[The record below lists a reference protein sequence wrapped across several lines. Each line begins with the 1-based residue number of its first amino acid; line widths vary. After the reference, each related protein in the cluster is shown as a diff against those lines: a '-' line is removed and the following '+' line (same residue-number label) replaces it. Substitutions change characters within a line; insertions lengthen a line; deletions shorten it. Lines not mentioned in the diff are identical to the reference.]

1 MILLLS
7 CGILFL
13 FYAILVLY
21 YWYAWK
27 SIPVFDPGTNAA
39 GTRVSVVIPARN
51 EEDNI
56 GQLLVALQNQS
67 WPADLFEIIVV
78 DDHSDDRTA
87 EIVKTFPAVK
97 IVSLPDDNI
106 NSYKKKAIETGIA
119 HATGEWI
126 ISTDAD
132 CVPPVDWLKNL
143 AAFVQE
149 KKAELVAAPVVL
161 KHNSS
166 VLQLFQAMD
175 FMILQAITG
184 AVVHRKQLS
193 MCNGANLAYSLKSF
207 RVVNGFN
214 GIDTIAS
221 GDDMLL
227 MHKIWMQYP
236 EGVQFLKSKDA
247 IVTTQ
252 PQSTW
257 RAFFNQRIRWA
268 SKAGRY
274 EDKRFFP
281 VLLLVYLFNLSFLAL
296 LIGGIA
302 CSCYWKW
309 LLILWGAKTLAEL
322 PLFVSA
328 SRFFKLQ
335 STIKWFFFF
344 QPLHI
349 LYTIISG
356 FLGQLGKYEWKGRRV
371 R

>member
-1 MILLLS
+1 MILLLI
-7 CGILFL
+7 CGTLL
-13 FYAILVLY
+13 LLYAILVHY

-27 SIPVFDPGTNAA
+27 RIPVFEA
-39 GTRVSVVIPARN
+39 GATTAGALVSVVIPARN
-51 EEDNI
+51 EEENI
-56 GQLLVALQNQS
+56 GQLLGALQNQS
-67 WPADLFEIIVV
+67 WPADLPEIIVV

-87 EIVKTFPAVK
+87 DIVKTFPAVK
-97 IVSLPDDNI
+97 LISLQDDNI
-106 NSYKKKAIETGIA
+106 NSFKKKAIETGIA

-126 ISTDAD
+126 VTTDAD

-143 AAFVQE
+143 VAFAQE
-149 KKAELVAAPVVL
+149 KRAEFVAAPVVL
-161 KHNSS
+161 EYNSS

-207 RVVNGFN
+207 RAVNGFN

-227 MHKIWMQYP
+227 MHKIWTQYP
-236 EGVQFLKSKDA
+236 EGVHYLKSPDA
-247 IVTTQ
+247 MVRTQ
-252 PQSTW
+252 PQKTW
-257 RAFFNQRIRWA
+257 KAFFNQRIRWA

-281 VLLLVYLFNLSFLAL
+281 VLLLVYLFNLSFLAV
-296 LIGGIA
+296 LIAGIV
-302 CSCYWKW
+302 CTGYLKW
-309 LLILWGAKTLAEL
+309 LLILWVAKTLAEF
-322 PLFVSA
+322 PLYVSA
-328 SRFFKLQ
+328 SRFFGLQ